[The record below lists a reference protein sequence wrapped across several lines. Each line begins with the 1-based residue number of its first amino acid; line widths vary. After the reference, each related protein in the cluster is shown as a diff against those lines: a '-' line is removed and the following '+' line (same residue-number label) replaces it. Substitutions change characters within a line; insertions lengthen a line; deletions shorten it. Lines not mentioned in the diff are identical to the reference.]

1 MKKLL
6 RIVALIV
13 AVAGVAVALGGILM
27 VALGIFGKRQPPPSL
42 NEGPALAFVVG
53 IGTGLAGL
61 LLLLAGLAVRAGRK
75 PLTGGVIAA
84 RARMREIGVDGN
96 EPAKTRRAW
105 TSGQGRPPVRKS
117 VRRAAIG
124 LGSRP
129 SWRG

>member
-61 LLLLAGLAVRAGRK
+61 LLLLAGLAVRAGLAEK
-75 PLTGGVIAA
+75 TGD
-84 RARMREIGVDGN
+84 R
-96 EPAKTRRAW
+96 PAVHKDPKSASGRR
-105 TSGQGRPPVRKS
+105 TSR
-117 VRRAAIG
+117 
-124 LGSRP
+124 
-129 SWRG
+129 